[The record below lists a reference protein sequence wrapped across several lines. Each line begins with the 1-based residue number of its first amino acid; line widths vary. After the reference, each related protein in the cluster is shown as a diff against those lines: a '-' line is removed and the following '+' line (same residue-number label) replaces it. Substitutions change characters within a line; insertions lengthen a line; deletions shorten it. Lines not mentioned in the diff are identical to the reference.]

1 MEQNWLE
8 LYNFNFAE
16 VEVFLLKKGFFGLF
30 FLSFCYAEIDYDSA
44 QTLSSILQ
52 SQYNIYKIQSTSL
65 FSRIGTLR
73 NQENNNTLWVN
84 ESFGFLRS
92 QSRQDTLKGRESY
105 NDFILGFDSAFDVI
119 GGKVFLGGSFNAIV
133 ANEQTRLYQNDQESY
148 ASSVYLSYLGESRL
162 FFDVYA
168 KYFYNAG
175 KFTFQNSA
183 IAQKIQSLHSHNFLL
198 GADVGQRFALM
209 FSISPSYVFWEPSL
223 QIFTGYLPR
232 EVFYLPNGVSGRMAH
247 QIPFALDLR
256 LAIGK
261 EFNSLYRGDIKGG
274 IAFGYD
280 NRIGGDIAL
289 SDGSNSQG
297 VRARSDMRMSIFLES
312 DFIYNKN
319 FRFFFR
325 SESSFFGR
333 LDVIYKASLGIRFS
347 FGKVLQQ
354 SLKKSNDLNWQDE
367 SLQ

>member
-1 MEQNWLE
+1 M
-8 LYNFNFAE
+8 F
-16 VEVFLLKKGFFGLF
+16 KKYFFGAIF
-30 FLSFCYAEIDYDSA
+30 FSFCYAEIAYDSA
-44 QTLSSILQ
+44 QTLSTVLQ
-52 SQYNIYKIQSTSL
+52 SQYSIYKIHSTSL
-65 FSRIGTLR
+65 FSRIGTIR
-73 NQENNNTLWVN
+73 NQENNNTAWVN

-92 QSRQDTLKGRESY
+92 QSGDDTLRARESY
-105 NDFILGFDSAFDVI
+105 NDLILGLDSAFDVI

-133 ANEQTRLYQNDQESY
+133 ADEQTRLYQNNQESY
-148 ASSVYLSYLGESRL
+148 ATSVYLSYLGENRL

-175 KFTFQNSA
+175 EYTFENSP
-183 IAQKIQSLHSHNFLL
+183 IAQKIQSLNSHNFLL

-209 FSISPSYVFWEPSL
+209 FSMSPSYIFWEPSL
-223 QIFTGYLPR
+223 QIYTGYLPR
-232 EVFYLPNGVSGRMAH
+232 QVFYLPDGTSARMAH

-256 LAIGK
+256 VAFGK

-274 IAFGYD
+274 ISFGYD
-280 NRIGGDIAL
+280 NRIGGDIAI
-289 SDGSNSQG
+289 SDRVSSQEVG
-297 VRARSDMRMSIFLES
+297 ALGDVRLGLFLES

-325 SESSFFGR
+325 SESTFFGK
-333 LDVIYKASLGIRFS
+333 LDFVYRASLGIRFS

-354 SLKKSNDLNWQDE
+354 SLKKSTDLNWQDE

>member
-1 MEQNWLE
+1 M
-8 LYNFNFAE
+8 F
-16 VEVFLLKKGFFGLF
+16 KKYFFGAIF
-30 FLSFCYAEIDYDSA
+30 FSFCYAEITYDSA
-44 QTLSSILQ
+44 QTLSTILQ
-52 SQYNIYKIQSTSL
+52 SQYSIYKIHSTSL
-65 FSRIGTLR
+65 FSRIGTIR
-73 NQENNNTLWVN
+73 NQENNNTAWVN

-92 QSRQDTLKGRESY
+92 QSGDDTLRAREGY
-105 NDFILGFDSAFDVI
+105 NDFILGLDSAFDVI

-133 ANEQTRLYQNDQESY
+133 ADEQTRLYQNNQESY
-148 ASSVYLSYLGESRL
+148 ATSVYLSYLGENRL

-175 KFTFQNSA
+175 EYTFENSP
-183 IAQKIQSLHSHNFLL
+183 IAQKIQSLNSHNFLL

-209 FSISPSYVFWEPSL
+209 FSMSPSYIFWEPSL
-223 QIFTGYLPR
+223 QIYTGYLPR
-232 EVFYLPNGVSGRMAH
+232 QVFYLPDGTSARMAH

-256 LAIGK
+256 VAFGK

-274 IAFGYD
+274 ISFGYD
-280 NRIGGDIAL
+280 NRIGGDIAI
-289 SDGSNSQG
+289 SDSVSPQSVN
-297 VRARSDMRMSIFLES
+297 AKSDMRLGLFLES

-325 SESSFFGR
+325 SESSFFGK
-333 LDVIYKASLGIRFS
+333 LDFVYRASLGIRFS

-354 SLKKSNDLNWQDE
+354 SLKKSTDLNWQDE

>member
-1 MEQNWLE
+1 M
-8 LYNFNFAE
+8 F
-16 VEVFLLKKGFFGLF
+16 KKYFFGAIF
-30 FLSFCYAEIDYDSA
+30 FSFCYAEITYDSA
-44 QTLSSILQ
+44 QTLSTILQ
-52 SQYNIYKIQSTSL
+52 SQYSIYKIHSTSL
-65 FSRIGTLR
+65 FSRIGTIR
-73 NQENNNTLWVN
+73 NQENNNTAWVN

-92 QSRQDTLKGRESY
+92 QSGDDTLRARESY
-105 NDFILGFDSAFDVI
+105 NDLILGLDSAFDVI

-133 ANEQTRLYQNDQESY
+133 ADEQTRLYQNNQESY
-148 ASSVYLSYLGESRL
+148 AASVYLSYLGENRL

-175 KFTFQNSA
+175 EYTFENSP
-183 IAQKIQSLHSHNFLL
+183 IAQKIQSLNSHNFLL

-209 FSISPSYVFWEPSL
+209 FSMSPSYIFWEPSL
-223 QIFTGYLPR
+223 QIYTGYLPR
-232 EVFYLPNGVSGRMAH
+232 QVFYLPDGTSARMAH

-256 LAIGK
+256 VAFGK

-274 IAFGYD
+274 ISFGYD
-280 NRIGGDIAL
+280 NRIGGDIAI
-289 SDGSNSQG
+289 SDSVSSQS
-297 VRARSDMRMSIFLES
+297 VNAKSDMRLGLFLES

-325 SESSFFGR
+325 SESTFFGK
-333 LDVIYKASLGIRFS
+333 LDFVYRASLGIRFS

-354 SLKKSNDLNWQDE
+354 SLKKSTDLNWQDE

>member
-1 MEQNWLE
+1 M
-8 LYNFNFAE
+8 F
-16 VEVFLLKKGFFGLF
+16 KKYFFGAIF
-30 FLSFCYAEIDYDSA
+30 FSFCYAEITYDSA
-44 QTLSSILQ
+44 QTLSTILQ
-52 SQYNIYKIQSTSL
+52 SQYSIYKIHSTSL
-65 FSRIGTLR
+65 FSRIGTIR
-73 NQENNNTLWVN
+73 NQENNNTAWVN

-92 QSRQDTLKGRESY
+92 QSGDDTLRARESY
-105 NDFILGFDSAFDVI
+105 NDFILGLDSAFDVI

-133 ANEQTRLYQNDQESY
+133 ADEQTRLYQNNQESY
-148 ASSVYLSYLGESRL
+148 ATSVYLSYLGENRL

-175 KFTFQNSA
+175 EYTFENSP
-183 IAQKIQSLHSHNFLL
+183 IAQKIQSLNSHNFLL

-209 FSISPSYVFWEPSL
+209 FSMSPSYIFWEPSL
-223 QIFTGYLPR
+223 QIYTGYLPR
-232 EVFYLPNGVSGRMAH
+232 QVFYLPDGTSARMAH

-256 LAIGK
+256 VAFGK

-274 IAFGYD
+274 VSLSYD
-280 NRIGGDIAL
+280 NRIGGNIAI
-289 SDGSNSQG
+289 SDGVSSQEVG
-297 VRARSDMRMSIFLES
+297 ALGDVRLGLFLES

-325 SESSFFGR
+325 SESTFFGK
-333 LDVIYKASLGIRFS
+333 LDFVYRASLGIRFS

-354 SLKKSNDLNWQDE
+354 SLKKSTDLNWQDE

>member
-1 MEQNWLE
+1 M
-8 LYNFNFAE
+8 F
-16 VEVFLLKKGFFGLF
+16 KKYFFGAIF
-30 FLSFCYAEIDYDSA
+30 FSFCYAEITYDSA
-44 QTLSSILQ
+44 QTLSTILQ
-52 SQYNIYKIQSTSL
+52 SQYSIYKIHSTSL
-65 FSRIGTLR
+65 FSRIGTIR
-73 NQENNNTLWVN
+73 NQENNNTAWVN

-92 QSRQDTLKGRESY
+92 QSGDDTLRARESY
-105 NDFILGFDSAFDVI
+105 NDFILGLDSAFDVI

-133 ANEQTRLYQNDQESY
+133 ADEQTRLYQNNQESY
-148 ASSVYLSYLGESRL
+148 ATSVYLSYLGENRL

-175 KFTFQNSA
+175 EYTFENSP
-183 IAQKIQSLHSHNFLL
+183 IAQKIQNLNSHNFLL

-209 FSISPSYVFWEPSL
+209 FSMSPSYIFWEPSL
-223 QIFTGYLPR
+223 QIYTGYLPR
-232 EVFYLPNGVSGRMAH
+232 QVFYLPDGTSARMAH

-256 LAIGK
+256 VAFGK

-274 IAFGYD
+274 ISFGYD
-280 NRIGGDIAL
+280 NRIGGDIAI
-289 SDGSNSQG
+289 SDSVSSQSVG
-297 VRARSDMRMSIFLES
+297 AKSDMRLGLFLES

-325 SESSFFGR
+325 SESSFFGK
-333 LDVIYKASLGIRFS
+333 LDFVYRASLGIRFS

-354 SLKKSNDLNWQDE
+354 SLKKSTDLNWQDE